1 MSQVLVEPKIDVF
14 KLRDN
19 SGTVK
24 TTEKTVEKNPG
35 GGISLLAKEDGLFS
49 NAKIYEFSLHE
60 QLSQS
65 FSACILF
72 YTLTEFDL
80 HALELDELLVRVTY
94 GVKSSTV
101 LGINTPVTGTASDL
115 PGEIYY
121 LWGKIFEVIFRG
133 SKKFSS

>member
-1 MSQVLVEPKIDVF
+1 MSKVLIEPKIDIF

-19 SGTVK
+19 SSTVK
-24 TTEKTVEKNPG
+24 TTEKTVEQNSG

-49 NAKIYEFSLHE
+49 DAKIYEFSLHE

-65 FSACILF
+65 FSACIVF

-101 LGINTPVTGTASDL
+101 PV
-115 PGEIYY
+115 
-121 LWGKIFEVIFRG
+121 FRTQLTR
-133 SKKFSS
+133 ST